1 MLKGKPVIPGA
12 SVSTPEMQALAPWWQ
27 QNIAAPL
34 GLESVPAQARAWG
47 TFSGQ
52 TGVTTPIGA
61 PKIELLADKIAETS
75 RRLGISLEQARDRV
89 LMGEAYAGKKKG
101 GLAHI

>member
-1 MLKGKPVIPGA
+1 MLFR
-12 SVSTPEMQALAPWWQ
+12 SQ